1 MPRRRDAAVIIIN
14 PYVSA
19 EQRAADIEAAIR
31 RLALDSATFAAAMRE
46 VDGLVRCPCCD
57 GDGVIPR
64 PWPSVDPDPVVCPT
78 CNQAGRVPPQE
89 RAEWLAWHE
98 EQA

>member
-1 MPRRRDAAVIIIN
+1 MPRRRDAAMIVIH
-14 PYVSA
+14 PHVSA
-19 EQRAADIEAAIR
+19 EQRAADIEAAICR
-31 RLALDSATFAAAMRE
+31 HE

-64 PWPSVDPDPVVCPT
+64 PWPSVDPDPVVCPR
-78 CNQAGRVPPQE
+78 CDQAGRVTPQE